1 MDQLV
6 AVSDIDGS
14 FVPTPQDDVVQLEVG
29 AELVLM
35 RGNRTFALNP
45 SASLV
50 WRCFDGTGD
59 LDEVAADLADV
70 LGADAEVVHTD
81 VLDVARDLAVMG
93 MLAGVAGVEA
103 VDSRESDSTA
113 VQAVEV
119 GDELEAFKLP
129 SLEGPAIEWS
139 SFRGHRVLLVN
150 WNPGCGFCELI
161 AGELGRL
168 QPRLEEEGVTL
179 VLVTRGDGDA
189 NRLLMAEHG
198 IKAPALMRQDECDP
212 FSGFGTP
219 AAYLLGADG
228 RVAAPFAHGAVEV
241 PLLVRQAA
249 GVADTTRSS
258 GQEDQPRYLPS
269 TAAVC
274 NGNNRAPAGPLTAW
288 AGSRAYA
295 LGPYHVGIR
304 HNGETAADLLDQ
316 LFSGQGVDDPRTPD
330 NYSVAVYPPRRH
342 RQELNLLVKDGRVLV
357 RSRSRERVLRGLLAY
372 LSAELTPPSDQ
383 SLLFVRARAAVRD
396 GEAILLPRD
405 SAGWTSQLQ
414 ASLSRSGIQMVD
426 LPLVTVDPGAAEL
439 VIPEPTIEHDP
450 SVLAAVDVA
459 VQLGPELP
467 PVRPGRYPLR
477 LWVVAAARG
486 HEGATGGARSVLAA
500 ASQMGVIPVDRR
512 LSVLTDIARLVER
525 VPPVGVYLQ
534 TAAALI
540 EQVRA
545 ELS

>member
-1 MDQLV
+1 LDQLV
-6 AVSDIDGS
+6 AVSDIEGS
-14 FVPTPQDDVVQLEVG
+14 FVPTPRDDVVQLEVG

-35 RGNRTFALNP
+35 RGNQTFALNP

-59 LDEVAADLADV
+59 LDEVAADLADA

-81 VLDVARDLAVMG
+81 VLNVARDLASMG
-93 MLAGVAGVEA
+93 MLAGAAGAEA

-113 VQAVEV
+113 VQTVEV
-119 GDELEAFKLP
+119 GDELEAFTLP
-129 SLEGPAIEWS
+129 SLEGPLIEWS

-150 WNPGCGFCELI
+150 WNPGCGFCEVI

-198 IKAPALMRQDECDP
+198 IKAPALMRQDGCDP

-219 AAYLLGADG
+219 AAYLVGADG

-249 GVADTTRSS
+249 GVADTTRFS
-258 GQEDQPRYLPS
+258 GQDGPRYLPS
-269 TAAVC
+269 AAAVC
-274 NGNNRAPAGPLTAW
+274 NGDNRAPAGPLTAW
-288 AGSRAYA
+288 AGTRAYA

-304 HNGETAADLLDQ
+304 HNGQTAADLLDQ

-342 RQELNLLVKDGRVLV
+342 RQELNLLVKDGGVLV

-383 SLLFVRARAAVRD
+383 SLLFVRARAAIHD
-396 GEAILLPRD
+396 GEAILLPRG

-414 ASLSRSGIQMVD
+414 ASLTRSGIQMVD
-426 LPLVTVDPGAAEL
+426 LPLVTLDPGAAEL

-450 SVLAAVDVA
+450 SVLATVDVA
-459 VQLGPELP
+459 VQLGSEFP

-500 ASQMGVIPVDRR
+500 ASQMWVTPVDRT

-525 VPPVGVYLQ
+525 VPPVGMYLQ
-534 TAAALI
+534 AAATLA
-540 EQVRA
+540 EQVKA